1 VEIER
6 QIARVET
13 ERDIYMK
20 RKRLRQVD
28 KERERERESVC
39 VWVVVGEITHRGA
52 NLNVAT
58 RQKKMEVR
66 ERKRCTHR
74 DREGEIKRERE
85 WRQKDR

>member
-1 VEIER
+1 
-6 QIARVET
+6 
-13 ERDIYMK
+13 M
-20 RKRLRQVD
+20 
-28 KERERERESVC
+28 
-39 VWVVVGEITHRGA
+39 GEITHRGA